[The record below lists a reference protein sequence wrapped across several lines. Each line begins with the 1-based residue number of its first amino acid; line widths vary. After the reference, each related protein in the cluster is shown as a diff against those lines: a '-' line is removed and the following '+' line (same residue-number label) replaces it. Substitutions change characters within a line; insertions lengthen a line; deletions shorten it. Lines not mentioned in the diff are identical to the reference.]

1 MTLDNQAQSTTT
13 STKKRQERVLSEWEL
28 IDRSRNTTRLEG
40 TAIEVFVE
48 QELKDDLRYNIL
60 TNDFELK
67 GKQFNIKVCQSEI
80 YEHYNVD
87 CSKIRLTDVI
97 TKWCL
102 RNKFNPIREYLLN
115 NSKNVAPL
123 DDISTLATRYFGND
137 DPLDNV
143 LLMKWLLATAAR
155 GLYPG
160 TKFDGALILT
170 GVKDAGKTSFFQ
182 QISKGWYTAD
192 VTNISGDKDMSLLAS
207 GKWIIVLDEIEKI
220 IRKGNR
226 QDIKSWVTKTR
237 DDFRVPYDR
246 TPQSFPRIFTIS
258 GTCNDDDFLIEADD
272 NRRFWIIEIQNKI
285 KFDVFVPEIDAM
297 WSACVNFINQYLH
310 QNKGLEPQEALRR
323 LCELSKAEKQQLK
336 NLSKRFAMTTGWD
349 DVVEEFINKN
359 PRGYYWHTEIEE
371 YAREKNIFPAGS
383 NPQLKI
389 KDALKRLGYEQYT
402 NPVTREY
409 KEYKTKKRWWYLSHP
424 EVVSSSDNLD
434 REAMMEA
441 LNAEAELQELQ
452 EYQKEGLLEA
462 SVEQESI
469 AREEREQANLNA
481 HAEEE
486 SMYTDNEFQE
496 ACLEASETFTEVKP
510 SKAEFLKKLRLQKLK
525 RKK

>member
-1 MTLDNQAQSTTT
+1 MHPTRLMTLNT
-13 STKKRQERVLSEWEL
+13 STQSASTSPKKKQERILSKWEQ
-28 IDRSRNTTRLEG
+28 IDRSKNTTRLEG

-87 CSKIRLTDVI
+87 CSKVRLTDVI

-102 RNKFNPIREYLLN
+102 RNKFNPIREYLLST
-115 NSKNVAPL
+115 SKNVDPL
-123 DDISTLATRYFGND
+123 NSISNLATRYFGND
-137 DPLDNV
+137 DPLDNA

-170 GVKDAGKTSFFQ
+170 GIKDAGKTSFFQ

-192 VTNISGDKDMSLLAS
+192 VTSISGDKDMSLLAS

-285 KFDVFVPEIDAM
+285 KFDVFIPEIDAM
-297 WSACVNFINQYLH
+297 WSACVKFINQY
-310 QNKGLEPQEALRR
+310 
-323 LCELSKAEKQQLK
+323 
-336 NLSKRFAMTTGWD
+336 
-349 DVVEEFINKN
+349 
-359 PRGYYWHTEIEE
+359 
-371 YAREKNIFPAGS
+371 
-383 NPQLKI
+383 
-389 KDALKRLGYEQYT
+389 
-402 NPVTREY
+402 
-409 KEYKTKKRWWYLSHP
+409 
-424 EVVSSSDNLD
+424 
-434 REAMMEA
+434 
-441 LNAEAELQELQ
+441 
-452 EYQKEGLLEA
+452 
-462 SVEQESI
+462 
-469 AREEREQANLNA
+469 
-481 HAEEE
+481 
-486 SMYTDNEFQE
+486 
-496 ACLEASETFTEVKP
+496 
-510 SKAEFLKKLRLQKLK
+510 
-525 RKK
+525 

>member
-207 GKWIIVLDEIEKI
+207 GKWNIVLDEIEKI

-486 SMYTDNEFQE
+486 SMDTDNEFQE